1 MALGFQNPTKNAPL
15 TQVTAPALQGP
26 TTRQVSADETVSGQ
40 MNKILASNSP
50 LLQRAKTRA
59 AQAANKR
66 GLLNSSMGVQAGEEA
81 VLSTAMPMA
90 QQDASTYSNQGL
102 VNQGAQN
109 QFATASNKYNTD
121 TALKQ
126 QDFGNSFQLN
136 DQLFDQQAGA
146 GQYLGRGLIGLNTAS
161 KLAVQKN
168 SQDFNKTESSLNRA
182 QQTALQEGQQ
192 DFTSGES
199 SLNRAQQTALQ
210 EGQQDFTSGESSLN
224 RAQQTALQEGQQDFV
239 AGESVI
245 DREATVTRDALLESN
260 VVARDAALEANV
272 VARNAVAEA
281 AIVSREALA
290 AAAVVTENNSR
301 RAQETATAA
310 QRTADAKLA
319 ATALAKVNVASAAL
333 ESTLKTELANLGH
346 TNDLALTK
354 AQGDLALEKIDATAF
369 ANTRGAFLTSVS
381 EITKQSVIS
390 VNEITMLEGVS
401 PEDKTKMLTDAATL
415 ANSVIAAEKVIY
427 QGSATWDRNWTTF
440 KGIPDDAIV
449 ASTTDSTGA

>member
-15 TQVTAPALQGP
+15 TQVTAPVLQGP

-260 VVARDAALEANV
+260 VVARNAALEANV

>member
-15 TQVTAPALQGP
+15 TQVTAPVLQGP

-260 VVARDAALEANV
+260 VVARNAALEANV

-401 PEDKTKMLTDAATL
+401 PDDKTKMLTDAATL

>member
-136 DQLFDQQAGA
+136 DQLFDQQAGS

-168 SQDFNKTESSLNRA
+168 SQDFNKT
-182 QQTALQEGQQ
+182 
-192 DFTSGES
+192 ES

-290 AAAVVTENNSR
+290 AAALVTENNSR

-310 QRTADAKLA
+310 QRTADATLA

-333 ESTLKTELANLGH
+333 EGTLKTELENLGH

-401 PEDKTKMLTDAATL
+401 AEDKTKMLTDAATL

-440 KGIPDDAIV
+440 EGIPDDAIV